1 MEKYILTQWKNIFE
15 YRIFP
20 RYVNCILIDGSAKEI
35 EEIFT
40 LNSASEHQIL
50 PT

>member
-1 MEKYILTQWKNIFE
+1 MEKYILTQWKDISE

-20 RYVNCILIDGSAKEI
+20 RYVNCILIDGPAEEI
-35 EEIFT
+35 ERIFT
-40 LNSASEHQIL
+40 LHSANEHQIL